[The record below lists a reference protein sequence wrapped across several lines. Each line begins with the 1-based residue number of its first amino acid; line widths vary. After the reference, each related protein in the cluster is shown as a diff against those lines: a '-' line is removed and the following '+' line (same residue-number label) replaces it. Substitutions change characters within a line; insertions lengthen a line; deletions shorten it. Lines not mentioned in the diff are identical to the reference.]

1 MAHEHFYVKRSERES
16 LVQPELIY
24 TGLLEDAPNWF
35 NIQHSHD
42 FCEILY
48 VAGGAGEAILEGK
61 KFRLA
66 PGDLVVVNPGTL
78 HEERSDAKAPLRL
91 IFLAIRD
98 FAVPGLPAGCL
109 SQEKYRVLSCGEYRY
124 KMDIYLRELLQ
135 ETSSQ
140 IEFYQE
146 ISQGLVSALLVLV
159 MRLIRINP
167 EDEAALSQECQ
178 KIKEYLDQNFTS
190 PITLDSLSETVYIS
204 KHYLSHLFK
213 EQTGVSPIKYL
224 TSKRM
229 EKACE
234 LLSETELPV
243 SEVSK
248 AVGYEN
254 PLYFSQVFKRIY
266 GISPVKITAW
276 DVHNHEIL

>member
-1 MAHEHFYVKRSERES
+1 MAHEHFYVKRPERES

-109 SQEKYRVLSCGEYRY
+109 SQEKYRVLSCGEYQY

-213 EQTGVSPIKYL
+213 EQTGISPIKYL
-224 TSKRM
+224 TLKRM

-254 PLYFSQVFKRIY
+254 PLYFSQVFKRVY
-266 GISPVKITAW
+266 GISPVKYRMGRA
-276 DVHNHEIL
+276 

>member
-78 HEERSDAKAPLRL
+78 HEERSDANAPLRQ
-91 IFLAIRD
+91 IFEPIRD
-98 FAVPGLPAGCL
+98 VAVPGLPAGCL

-266 GISPVKITAW
+266 GISPVKYRMGRA
-276 DVHNHEIL
+276 

>member
-78 HEERSDAKAPLRL
+78 HEERSAAKAPLRL

-213 EQTGVSPIKYL
+213 EQTGISPIKYL
-224 TSKRM
+224 TLKRM

-266 GISPVKITAW
+266 GISPVKYRMGRA
-276 DVHNHEIL
+276 

>member
-24 TGLLEDAPNWF
+24 TGLIEDAPNWF

-48 VAGGAGEAILEGK
+48 VAGGAGDAILEGK

-266 GISPVKITAW
+266 GISPVKYRMGRA
-276 DVHNHEIL
+276 

>member
-1 MAHEHFYVKRSERES
+1 MAHEHFYVKRPERES

-109 SQEKYRVLSCGEYRY
+109 SQEKYRVLSCGEYQY

-213 EQTGVSPIKYL
+213 EQTGISPIKYL

-254 PLYFSQVFKRIY
+254 PLYFSQVFKRVY
-266 GISPVKITAW
+266 GISPVKYRMGHA
-276 DVHNHEIL
+276 

>member
-234 LLSETELPV
+234 LLSETELQV
-243 SEVSK
+243 AEVSK

-266 GISPVKITAW
+266 GISPVRYRMGRA
-276 DVHNHEIL
+276 

>member
-24 TGLLEDAPNWF
+24 TGLLEEAPNWF

-213 EQTGVSPIKYL
+213 EQTGISPIKYL
-224 TSKRM
+224 TLKRM

-266 GISPVKITAW
+266 GISPVKYRMGRA
-276 DVHNHEIL
+276 

>member
-190 PITLDSLSETVYIS
+190 LITLDSLSETVYIS

-254 PLYFSQVFKRIY
+254 PLYFSQVFKRVY
-266 GISPVKITAW
+266 GISPVKYRMGHA
-276 DVHNHEIL
+276 

>member
-229 EKACE
+229 EKAGE

-266 GISPVKITAW
+266 GISPVKYRMGRA
-276 DVHNHEIL
+276 

>member
-135 ETSSQ
+135 ESSSE
-140 IEFYQE
+140 IELYRE

-266 GISPVKITAW
+266 GISPVKYRMGRA
-276 DVHNHEIL
+276 

>member
-1 MAHEHFYVKRSERES
+1 MAHEHFYVKRPERES
-16 LVQPELIY
+16 LAQPELIY

-109 SQEKYRVLSCGEYRY
+109 SQEKYRVLSCGEYQY

-266 GISPVKITAW
+266 GISPVKYRMGRA
-276 DVHNHEIL
+276 

>member
-204 KHYLSHLFK
+204 KHYLSHLFQ
-213 EQTGVSPIKYL
+213 EQTGISPIKYL
-224 TSKRM
+224 TLKRM

-266 GISPVKITAW
+266 GISPVKYRMGRA
-276 DVHNHEIL
+276 

>member
-190 PITLDSLSETVYIS
+190 PITLDSRSETVYIS

-266 GISPVKITAW
+266 GISPVKYRMGRA
-276 DVHNHEIL
+276 

>member
-109 SQEKYRVLSCGEYRY
+109 SQEKYRVLSCGEYQY

-213 EQTGVSPIKYL
+213 EQTGISPIKYL
-224 TSKRM
+224 TLKRM

-266 GISPVKITAW
+266 GISPVKYRMGRA
-276 DVHNHEIL
+276 

>member
-48 VAGGAGEAILEGK
+48 VAGGAGEAILQGK

-190 PITLDSLSETVYIS
+190 PITLDSLSDTVYIS

-266 GISPVKITAW
+266 GISPVKYRMGRA
-276 DVHNHEIL
+276 

>member
-1 MAHEHFYVKRSERES
+1 MAHEHFYVKRPERES
-16 LVQPELIY
+16 LAQPELIY

-266 GISPVKITAW
+266 GISPVKYRMGRA
-276 DVHNHEIL
+276 

>member
-135 ETSSQ
+135 ETSRQ

-266 GISPVKITAW
+266 GISPVKYRMGRA
-276 DVHNHEIL
+276 

>member
-109 SQEKYRVLSCGEYRY
+109 SQEKYRVLSCGEYQY

-190 PITLDSLSETVYIS
+190 LITLDSLSETVYIS

-213 EQTGVSPIKYL
+213 EQTGISPIKYL

-254 PLYFSQVFKRIY
+254 PLYFSQVFKRVY
-266 GISPVKITAW
+266 GISPVKYRMGRA
-276 DVHNHEIL
+276 

>member
-61 KFRLA
+61 KFPLA

-266 GISPVKITAW
+266 GISPVKYRMGRA
-276 DVHNHEIL
+276 

>member
-98 FAVPGLPAGCL
+98 FAVPVLPAGCL

-266 GISPVKITAW
+266 GISPVKYRMGRA
-276 DVHNHEIL
+276 

>member
-1 MAHEHFYVKRSERES
+1 MAHEHFYVKRPERES
-16 LVQPELIY
+16 LAQPELIY

-109 SQEKYRVLSCGEYRY
+109 SQEKYRVLSCGEYQY

-190 PITLDSLSETVYIS
+190 LITLDSLSETVYIS

-213 EQTGVSPIKYL
+213 EQTGISPIKYL

-254 PLYFSQVFKRIY
+254 PLYFSQVFKRVY
-266 GISPVKITAW
+266 GISPVKYRMGRA
-276 DVHNHEIL
+276 

>member
-109 SQEKYRVLSCGEYRY
+109 SQEKYRVLSCGDYRY

-213 EQTGVSPIKYL
+213 EQTGISPIKYL
-224 TSKRM
+224 TLKRM

-266 GISPVKITAW
+266 GISPVKYRMGRA
-276 DVHNHEIL
+276 

>member
-48 VAGGAGEAILEGK
+48 VASGAGEAILEGK

-266 GISPVKITAW
+266 GISPVKYRMGRA
-276 DVHNHEIL
+276 

>member
-190 PITLDSLSETVYIS
+190 PITLDSLSETVYII

-266 GISPVKITAW
+266 GISPVKYRMGRA
-276 DVHNHEIL
+276 

>member
-78 HEERSDAKAPLRL
+78 HEERSDAKASLRL

-266 GISPVKITAW
+266 GISPVKYRMGRA
-276 DVHNHEIL
+276 

>member
-66 PGDLVVVNPGTL
+66 PGDLVVVNPG

-266 GISPVKITAW
+266 GISPVKYRMGRA
-276 DVHNHEIL
+276 

>member
-98 FAVPGLPAGCL
+98 FAAPGLPAGCL

-266 GISPVKITAW
+266 GISPVKYRMGRA
-276 DVHNHEIL
+276 

>member
-61 KFRLA
+61 KLRLA

-266 GISPVKITAW
+266 GISPVKYRMGRA
-276 DVHNHEIL
+276 

>member
-234 LLSETELPV
+234 LLSETDLPV

-266 GISPVKITAW
+266 GISPVKYRMGRA
-276 DVHNHEIL
+276 

>member
-178 KIKEYLDQNFTS
+178 KIKEHLDQNFTS

-266 GISPVKITAW
+266 GISPVKYRMGRA
-276 DVHNHEIL
+276 

>member
-1 MAHEHFYVKRSERES
+1 MAHEHFYVKRPERES

-109 SQEKYRVLSCGEYRY
+109 SQEKYRVLSCGEYQY

-178 KIKEYLDQNFTS
+178 KIKDYLDQNFTS
-190 PITLDSLSETVYIS
+190 LITLDSLSETVYIS

-254 PLYFSQVFKRIY
+254 PLYFSQVFKRVY
-266 GISPVKITAW
+266 GISPVKYRMGRA
-276 DVHNHEIL
+276 

>member
-98 FAVPGLPAGCL
+98 FAVPGLPSGCL

-213 EQTGVSPIKYL
+213 EQTGISPIKYL
-224 TSKRM
+224 TLKRM

-266 GISPVKITAW
+266 GISPVKYRMGRA
-276 DVHNHEIL
+276 

>member
-190 PITLDSLSETVYIS
+190 PIKLDSLSETVYIS

-266 GISPVKITAW
+266 GISPVKYRMGRA
-276 DVHNHEIL
+276 

>member
-266 GISPVKITAW
+266 GISPVRYRMGRA
-276 DVHNHEIL
+276 

>member
-42 FCEILY
+42 FGEILY

-213 EQTGVSPIKYL
+213 EQTGISPIKYL

-266 GISPVKITAW
+266 GISPVKYRMGRA
-276 DVHNHEIL
+276 

>member
-35 NIQHSHD
+35 NIQHSYD

-266 GISPVKITAW
+266 GISPVKYRMGRA
-276 DVHNHEIL
+276 

>member
-190 PITLDSLSETVYIS
+190 PITLDSLSDTVYIS
-204 KHYLSHLFK
+204 KNYLSHLFK

-266 GISPVKITAW
+266 GISPVKYRMGRA
-276 DVHNHEIL
+276 

>member
-1 MAHEHFYVKRSERES
+1 MAHEHFYVKRPERES
-16 LVQPELIY
+16 LAQPELIY

-109 SQEKYRVLSCGEYRY
+109 SQEKYRVLSCGEYQY

-213 EQTGVSPIKYL
+213 EQTGISPIKYL

-254 PLYFSQVFKRIY
+254 PLYFSQVFKRVY
-266 GISPVKITAW
+266 GISPVKYRMGLA
-276 DVHNHEIL
+276 